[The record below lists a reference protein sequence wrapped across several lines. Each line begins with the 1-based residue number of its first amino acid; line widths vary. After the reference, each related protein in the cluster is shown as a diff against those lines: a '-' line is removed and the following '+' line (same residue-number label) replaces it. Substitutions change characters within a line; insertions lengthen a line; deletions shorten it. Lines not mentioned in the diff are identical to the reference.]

1 MKLLLDENLSRRLL
15 PSLEPVYPGSVHVAL
30 IGLER
35 ASDLE
40 LWDHARDN
48 GCVIVTKD
56 DDFSAILALRGHS
69 PQVIKFTLGSSDNAL
84 VLAASIAHRAT
95 IEERFA
101 DAAVALVELTATTLA
116 PST

>member
-30 IGLER
+30 VGLER
-35 ASDLE
+35 ASDLD
-40 LWDHARDN
+40 LWDYARAN

-56 DDFSAILALRGHS
+56 DDFSALSALRGQ
-69 PQVIKFTLGSSDNAL
+69 PPRVIKLTLGNSDNAV
-84 VLAASIAHRAT
+84 VLAALLGHRAS

-101 DAAVALVELTATTLA
+101 DAAVAFVELAATTHA